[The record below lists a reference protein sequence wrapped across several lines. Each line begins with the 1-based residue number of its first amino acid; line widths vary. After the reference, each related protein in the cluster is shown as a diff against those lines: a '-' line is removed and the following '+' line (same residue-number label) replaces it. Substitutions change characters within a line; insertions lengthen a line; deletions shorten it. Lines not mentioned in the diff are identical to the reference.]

1 MKMGRK
7 FLLVVLAL
15 VLMFTFV
22 VITGQALAAEEKKEA
37 PKQYMPMLSYWSGPF
52 AAGGSGLAGGQED
65 FMQLMNME
73 GGINGIMY
81 EWEECETGYNVARGI
96 ECYERVKTHDPK
108 PCVVHP
114 YSTGITYALLPKGI
128 DDHIPIVFE
137 GYGRADAADG
147 RYFKWAFN
155 FPTHYWSQNTAK
167 IKFIAMKKG
176 WDGKNMAEMGK
187 YLKGVKIAN
196 LYIDVP
202 YGQETKPILDYM
214 SKKYSFQVRHF
225 PVSWPGID
233 QKAQWMDIAR
243 RYKPDWVINRNWGV
257 SCTVPLKEAARMGFP
272 RDRIVGVWWC
282 GSEEDVLPA
291 GPAGKGYYAT
301 NFHGVGKDF
310 PLIQRIVDKVYG
322 AMKGNISF
330 TRVGTVFYNRGIMY
344 GIHMH
349 EALLTAQKKF
359 GVKVINPE
367 EMRWALE
374 HLDITEERIKEIGAE
389 GLIQPFRTTCE
400 DHEGGGNVFV
410 QQWNGEKWVATGYV
424 IEPMK
429 EYVRNMVEE
438 SAAKY
443 AAEKGLEK
451 RDCSDWKPFEK

>member
-1 MKMGRK
+1 MRRK

-37 PKQYMPMLSYWSGPF
+37 PKQYIPMLSYWSGPF

-114 YSTGITYALLPKGI
+114 YATGITYALLPKGI
-128 DDHIPIVFE
+128 NDHIPIVFE

-167 IKFIAMKKG
+167 IKFIAMKQG
-176 WDGKNMAEMGK
+176 WDGKNMAEIGK

-202 YGQETKPILDYM
+202 YGQETKPILDDM
-214 SKKYSFQVRHF
+214 SKKYGFKVRHF

-291 GPAGKGYYAT
+291 GPAAKGYYAT
-301 NFHGVGKDF
+301 NFHGVGKNF

-330 TRVGTVFYNRGIMY
+330 TRVGTVFYNRGVMY

-359 GVKVINPE
+359 GVKVITPE

-374 HLDITEERIKEIGAE
+374 HLDITEERIKEMGAE
-389 GLIQPFRTTCE
+389 GFIQPVRTTCE

-410 QQWNGEKWVATGYV
+410 QQWTGEKWVATGYV
-424 IEPMK
+424 IEPIK

-443 AAEKGLEK
+443 ATEKGLEK